1 LDRVI
6 VVKVRYTTKAACPIK
21 AAFPRYK
28 VVKAAAGK
36 QHTVVVTEDGSSFAF
51 GSNKNGQLGT
61 GSLKSGEHPVVHLES
76 LLSACCSSAG

>member
-1 LDRVI
+1 
-6 VVKVRYTTKAACPIK
+6 
-21 AAFPRYK
+21 

-61 GSLKSGEHPVVHLES
+61 GSLKSGEHPAVHVES
-76 LLSACCSSAG
+76 LLQLFLLAAIRLVKVGVCIPEQDERLRLAVEQ